1 MFDTHLA
8 FDVLTNSLFDSG
20 VHKSY
25 GEKIVDGRYSP
36 PGMAAPLA
44 IKDLLLALAEAGI
57 HGRPMPAASSSMT
70 GSSRWWLAGGPGST
84 RSALGLPWQSMQA

>member
-1 MFDTHLA
+1 MGPACSVRPSPATRLIPATTSLMRKGGVDTHLA

-44 IKDLLLALAEAGI
+44 IKDLLLALAEAESTA
-57 HGRPMPAASSSMT
+57 GRCRPRARP
-70 GSSRWWLAGGPGST
+70 
-84 RSALGLPWQSMQA
+84 